1 MIGFLVAVRVV
12 LPALARRQGI
22 LDSRNIELRREGAVS
37 DGDAVVGDSGLSGEP
52 RVTVDPIGSEAPAYR
67 YDPSMVPALAKL
79 VDAACE
85 RAEDHLSVSLR
96 IRRLAEE
103 ADTPFDVTALGVL
116 TTTFTYHLAMRPF
129 MSAQPGVSLV
139 PLDGPSLFPV
149 ALRDADSDI
158 RKLWLSLYSS
168 VTHPV
173 AKARCADI
181 VFTLRLK
188 NGREAAEE
196 AVRSYLRTIGGSLSV
211 AEQGTGLLRA
221 WDLSRS
227 VNLSSMVQQV
237 TRAILD
243 MAEGLLDDEE
253 DGDTFVHLIDALSA
267 PQRKKNVE
275 PVDPRVDDLLDR
287 ALVSY
292 SRTLVISQVAQLV
305 RRRAAVSGDDIRVRR
320 ASEVEVKAHLSDAD
334 RAVDGMVIRAHLNDA
349 ASLARRL
356 NVPELESLAVSRL
369 QSAPPV
375 EWKTIKTEFNIPNAY
390 IRSYLRPYKRVG
402 TWRKALGVWFDSDAP
417 SGSLASNEAVARN
430 VLNRSVFVRLAT
442 TIVFGPGDL
451 PKRTISDDDAAFQ
464 RELVSAETWG
474 INLNGMFL
482 ADALDVIRDRFGIPI
497 LEELE
502 ESILTSGTHPMS
514 ARALA
519 KGLILYWVGEFDAC
533 VHLVV
538 PKIEASVRALLLEL
552 NEPVYRTQVGDGV
565 GQFPGL
571 GALLPCLMDNGFDP
585 DWERFLRTFLLGDG
599 MGVRNLVAHGF
610 MDSAGREKAALAL
623 RAYSLLV
630 LITSHESTER
640 DAGLVKASLANPLGA
655 SPRGWWRRF
664 GRAVRAARNEFLR

>member
-1 MIGFLVAVRVV
+1 MSEGDSVV
-12 LPALARRQGI
+12 
-22 LDSRNIELRREGAVS
+22 S
-37 DGDAVVGDSGLSGEP
+37 DSGLSDET
-52 RVTVDPIGSEAPAYR
+52 RAAVDPLDPEVSVYR
-67 YDPSMVPALAKL
+67 HDSSLVPALAEL
-79 VDAACE
+79 ADAACE
-85 RAEDHLSVSLR
+85 GSEDLPSVSLR
-96 IRRLAEE
+96 IRRLAQETG
-103 ADTPFDVTALGVL
+103 TPFDAAALDVL

-129 MSAQPGVSLV
+129 MSTQPGVSLV
-139 PLDGPSLFPV
+139 PLDGPSIFPV
-149 ALRDADSDI
+149 ALRDADSDV
-158 RKLWLSLYSS
+158 RELWLSLYSS

-188 NGREAAEE
+188 KGREAAEE
-196 AVRSYLRTIGGSLSV
+196 AVRAYLCAIGGSLSV

-221 WDLSRS
+221 WDLTRS
-227 VNLSSMVQQV
+227 VNLSSMAQQV
-237 TRAILD
+237 KTAMLD
-243 MAEGLLDDEE
+243 MAEGLLNDGE
-253 DGDTFVHLIDALSA
+253 DGGTFAHLLDALSA

-275 PVDPRVDDLLDR
+275 PLDPRVDDLLDR

-292 SRTLVISQVAQLV
+292 SGTLVIRQIAPLV

-375 EWKTIKTEFNIPNAY
+375 DWKTIRTEFNIPNAY
-390 IRSYLRPYKRVG
+390 IRGYLRPYKRVD
-402 TWRKALGVWFDSDAP
+402 TWRKALGVWFNSDSP
-417 SGSLASNEAVARN
+417 SGSLASNEAVARS
-430 VLNRSVFVRLAT
+430 VLNRSVFARIAT
-442 TIVFGPGDL
+442 TVLFGPGDL
-451 PKRTISDDDAAFQ
+451 PKRVISEDDEAFQ
-464 RELVSAETWG
+464 HQLVGAETWG
-474 INLNGMFL
+474 INLHGMLL
-482 ADALDVIRDRFGIPI
+482 ADALDIIKDRFGIPVFAD
-497 LEELE
+497 LE
-502 ESILTSGTHPMS
+502 ESILTSGTHPVS

-538 PKIEASVRALLLEL
+538 PKVETSVRALLLEL
-552 NEPVYRTQVGDGV
+552 NEPVYKTQVGDGA

-571 GALLPCLMDNGFDP
+571 GSLLPCLMDNGFDP

-610 MDSAGREKAALAL
+610 MDTVSREKAALAL

-630 LITSHESTER
+630 LITPHESTER
-640 DAGLVKASLANPLGA
+640 DAGLVKASLANPLGVP
-655 SPRGWWRRF
+655 PRGWWQRI
-664 GRAVRAARNEFLR
+664 GRAARAARNEFLR